1 MSAWLGTQALA
12 ALATALALGGMTFFS
27 FAMAPLVFRTL
38 ERESAAAFMRA
49 AFPLYYRLMAALT
62 GAAAVLGWGRP
73 EAFPLIAVC
82 AVLVYLWLVFLPRV
96 NRYRDA
102 KTAGDADAARAFG
115 RLHRISVLVN
125 LALLAILLATFLS
138 LVA

>member
-38 ERESAAAFMRA
+38 DRESAAAFMRA

-73 EAFPLIAVC
+73 ETFPLIAVC

-102 KTAGDADAARAFG
+102 KMAGDEDATRSFG
-115 RLHRISVLVN
+115 RLHRISVIVN
-125 LALLAILLATFLS
+125 LALMLILLATFLS
-138 LVA
+138 LAA